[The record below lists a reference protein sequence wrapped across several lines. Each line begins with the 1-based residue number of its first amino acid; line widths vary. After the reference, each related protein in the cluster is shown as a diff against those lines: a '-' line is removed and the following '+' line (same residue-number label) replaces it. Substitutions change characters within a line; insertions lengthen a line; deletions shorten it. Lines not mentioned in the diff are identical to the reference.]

1 MNRTA
6 RPCLARIYR
15 AWALDRRAWLRLT
28 ASGALAVA
36 TSTASWGWVL
46 ADPGSPAAPTTPPAV
61 VRFAG
66 SSAGPT
72 SSVYGMTDAPAAGL
86 RVTLNNLLA
95 EHVYLAARA
104 TSGAIGNRPAEFEA
118 AAAALDANSVD
129 ISKAIGLA
137 YGPDAEAAF
146 LPLWRAHI
154 GMIVDYTTGVAT
166 RDEMKQQQA
175 VQDLVGYTQ
184 DFGAFLSAANE
195 NLPKDVVAEL
205 VKSHV
210 MTFKDVVDAQG
221 AGDQA
226 AVYYNLRLAMG
237 HMQMIA
243 DPLADATAK
252 KFPDKFGGQALTPAA
267 DLRVALNHLL
277 AEHVFLAASATGG
290 ALGNRE
296 AQFKAAAEQLD
307 ANSVALAKAI
317 GSAYGGDAEM
327 AFLPL
332 WRSHIGMVV
341 DYTTGK
347 ATRDELK
354 QQKAVDDLVGY
365 TQDFGAFLSAANE
378 NLPKDVVAGLV
389 KSHVLTL
396 KDVVDAQAAGDAKM
410 QFMAIRGAG
419 HHMSMIADPLAEATA
434 IKFPDKFREM
444 ATSPDAPGHGS
455 MHGPGSSLPSHP
467 HSTSVGAVG
476 PADELHAS
484 AMAAQGA
491 EQAAEIKQFAFQ
503 PRSLEVPVGTTV
515 VWTNQDAI
523 QHSVTAADGS
533 FDSGFFTQGGTF
545 ARTFEQPGTY
555 TYYCAR
561 HASMQG
567 GVTVIG

>member
-1 MNRTA
+1 MNRTP
-6 RPCLARIYR
+6 RLRLAGMYR
-15 AWALDRRAWLRLT
+15 SWGLDRRAWLRIA

-36 TSTASWGWVL
+36 VSSASWGW
-46 ADPGSPAAPTTPPAV
+46 AMASPTATTTPPAV

-66 SSAGPT
+66 HGAGQTSA
-72 SSVYGMTDAPAAGL
+72 VYGMTDAPAAGL
-86 RVTLNNLLA
+86 RVTLNNLFA

-104 TSGAIGNRPAEFEA
+104 TSGALGNRPAEFQA

-154 GMIVDYTTGVAT
+154 GMVVDYTTGKAT
-166 RDEMKQQQA
+166 DDQMKQDKA
-175 VQDLVGYTQ
+175 VQDLIGYTQ
-184 DFGAFLSAANE
+184 DFGAFLSSANE

-210 MTFKDVVDAQG
+210 LTLKDVVDAQKL
-221 AGDQA
+221 GDQA
-226 AVYYNLRLAMG
+226 KVYESLRMAMG
-237 HMQMIA
+237 HMQMVA

-252 KFPDKFGGQALTPAA
+252 KFPDKFGGQAITPAST
-267 DLRVALNHLL
+267 LRVALNRLL

-296 AQFKAAAEQLD
+296 AQFKAAADQLD
-307 ANSVALAKAI
+307 ANSVDISKAI

-341 DYTTGK
+341 EYTVGK
-347 ATRDELK
+347 ATKDEMK
-354 QQKAVDDLVGY
+354 QNKAVDDLVGY
-365 TQDFGAFLSAANE
+365 TQDFGAFLSSANE

-389 KSHVLTL
+389 KDHVLTL
-396 KDVVDAQAAGDAKM
+396 KDVIDAQAAGDATM
-410 QFMAIRGAG
+410 QFNAIRSAG

-434 IKFPDKFREM
+434 VKFPDKFGGM
-444 ATSPDAPGHGS
+444 ASAPADHGHGA
-455 MHGPGSSLPSHP
+455 MHDPGAGTMLK
-467 HSTSVGAVG
+467 STRQ
-476 PADELHAS
+476 
-484 AMAAQGA
+484 QGM
-491 EQAAEIKQFAFQ
+491 EQQAEIRQFAYQ
-503 PRSLEVPVGTTV
+503 PKSIEVPAGTTI

-523 QHSVTAADGS
+523 QHSVTASDGS
-533 FDSGFFTQGGTF
+533 FDSGLFTQGGTF
-545 ARTFEQPGTY
+545 SQTFEQPGTFAY
-555 TYYCAR
+555 VCSR
-561 HASMQG
+561 HGSMQG
-567 GVTVIG
+567 EVNVIG

>member
-6 RPCLARIYR
+6 RPRLVGMYR
-15 AWALDRRAWLRLT
+15 SWALDRRAWQRLA

-36 TSTASWGWVL
+36 ISTASWGWVF
-46 ADPGSPAAPTTPPAV
+46 ANPAAPTAPPAV

-66 SSAGPT
+66 HGAGHTSA
-72 SSVYGMTDAPAAGL
+72 VYGMTDAPAAGL
-86 RVTLNNLLA
+86 RVTLNNLFS

-129 ISKAIGLA
+129 ISRAIGLA

-166 RDEMKQQQA
+166 KDEMKKQKA
-175 VQDLVGYTQ
+175 VDDLVGYTQ
-184 DFGAFLSAANE
+184 DFAAFLSGANE
-195 NLPKDVVAEL
+195 NLPKDAVAEL
-205 VKSHV
+205 VKGHV
-210 MTFKDVVDAQG
+210 LSFKDIVDAQG
-221 AGDQA
+221 AGDQV

-237 HMQMIA
+237 HMKMVA

-296 AQFKAAAEQLD
+296 AQFREAAAQLD
-307 ANSVALAKAI
+307 ANSVDLSRAI
-317 GSAYGGDAEM
+317 GSAYGGDAEA

-341 DYTTGK
+341 EYTTGK
-347 ATRDELK
+347 ATKDEMK
-354 QQKAVDDLVGY
+354 QQKAVNDLVGY
-365 TQDFGAFLSAANE
+365 TQDFGAFLSQANE

-389 KSHVLTL
+389 KDHVLTL
-396 KDVVDAQAAGDAKM
+396 KDVIDAQAAGDARA
-410 QFMAIRGAG
+410 QFAAIRGAG

-434 IKFPDKFREM
+434 VKFPDKFQGM
-444 ATSPDAPGHGS
+444 ASAPGTPGHGS
-455 MHGPGSSLPSHP
+455 MHGPSGS
-467 HSTSVGAVG
+467 
-476 PADELHAS
+476 
-484 AMAAQGA
+484 MAPVAPMGMS
-491 EQAAEIKQFAFQ
+491 QAAEIKQFAYQ
-503 PRSLEVPVGTTV
+503 PKTIEVPVGTTV
-515 VWTNQDAI
+515 TWTNLDGAS
-523 QHSVTAADGS
+523 HSVTARDGS
-533 FDSGFFTQGGTF
+533 FDSGLFGQGATFTQKFDQAGTV
-545 ARTFEQPGTY
+545 AYICT
-555 TYYCAR
+555 R
-561 HASMQG
+561 HGSMMG
-567 GVTVIG
+567 EVKVS

>member
-1 MNRTA
+1 MIRTA
-6 RPCLARIYR
+6 RPHLSGMYR
-15 AWALDRRAWLRLT
+15 SWALDRRAWQRLA

-36 TSTASWGWVL
+36 VSTASWSWVW
-46 ADPGSPAAPTTPPAV
+46 ASPTTPTAPAI

-66 SSAGPT
+66 HGAGHESA
-72 SSVYGMTDAPAAGL
+72 VYGMTDAPAAGL
-86 RVTLNNLLA
+86 RVTLNNLFS

-104 TSGAIGNRPAEFEA
+104 TSGALGNRPAEFEA

-154 GMIVDYTTGVAT
+154 GMVVDYTTGLAT
-166 RDEMKQQQA
+166 KDEAKQQKA

-184 DFGAFLSAANE
+184 DFGAFLSSANE

-210 MTFKDVVDAQG
+210 LTLKDVVDAQ
-221 AGDQA
+221 ATGDQA
-226 AVYYNLRLAMG
+226 AVYLKLRLAMG
-237 HMQMIA
+237 HMKMVA

-252 KFPDKFGGQALTPAA
+252 KFPEKFSGQALTPAA

-307 ANSVALAKAI
+307 ANSVDLARAI
-317 GSAYGGDAEM
+317 GSAYGGDAEV

-341 DYTTGK
+341 DYTVGK
-347 ATRDELK
+347 ATKDEAK
-354 QQKAVDDLVGY
+354 QQKAVNDLVGY
-365 TQDFGAFLSAANE
+365 TQDFGAFLSQANE
-378 NLPKDVVAGLV
+378 NLPKDVVAELV

-396 KDVVDAQAAGDAKM
+396 KDVIDAQAAGDPKL
-410 QFMAIRGAG
+410 QFTAIRGAG

-434 IKFPDKFREM
+434 VKFPDKFQGM
-444 ATSPDAPGHGS
+444 ASMPGS
-455 MHGPGSSLPSHP
+455 MPMDHGNMQSPS
-467 HSTSVGAVG
+467 G
-476 PADELHAS
+476 
-484 AMAAQGA
+484 AMAPTAPMAGAQS
-491 EQAAEIKQFAFQ
+491 AEIKQFAFQ
-503 PRSLEVPVGTTV
+503 PKTLEVPVGTTV
-515 VWTNQDAI
+515 TWTNSDGAS
-523 QHSVTAADGS
+523 HSVTAKDSS
-533 FDSGFFTQGGTF
+533 FDSGLFGQGGTYSQKF
-545 ARTFEQPGTY
+545 DKAGTVAY
-555 TYYCAR
+555 FCTR
-561 HASMQG
+561 HGSMLG
-567 GVTVIG
+567 EVKVS

>member
-6 RPCLARIYR
+6 RPRLAGMYR
-15 AWALDRRAWLRLT
+15 SWALDRRAWQRLA

-36 TSTASWGWVL
+36 VSTASWGWVW
-46 ADPGSPAAPTTPPAV
+46 ASPTAPTASPAV

-66 SSAGPT
+66 HGAGHTSA
-72 SSVYGMTDAPAAGL
+72 VYGMTDAPAAGL
-86 RVTLNNLLA
+86 RVTLNNLFS

-104 TSGAIGNRPAEFEA
+104 TGAALGNRTPEFEA

-154 GMIVDYTTGVAT
+154 GMVVDYTVGKAT
-166 RDEMKQQQA
+166 TDEMKQQKA

-184 DFGAFLSAANE
+184 DFGAFLSGANE

-210 MTFKDVVDAQG
+210 LTLKDVIDAQA
-221 AGDQA
+221 AGDNP
-226 AVYYNLRLAMG
+226 AVYASLRMAMG
-237 HMQMIA
+237 HMKMVA

-252 KFPDKFGGQALTPAA
+252 KFPDKFSGQALTPAA
-267 DLRVALNHLL
+267 DLRVALNQLL

-307 ANSVALAKAI
+307 ANSVDLSRAI

-341 DYTTGK
+341 DYTVGK
-347 ATRDELK
+347 ATRDEMK
-354 QQKAVDDLVGY
+354 QQKAVNDLVGY
-365 TQDFGAFLSAANE
+365 TQDFGAFLSGANE

-389 KSHVLTL
+389 KDHVLTL
-396 KDVVDAQAAGDAKM
+396 KDVIDAQAAGDPKM
-410 QFMAIRGAG
+410 QFTAIRGAG

-434 IKFPDKFREM
+434 AKFPDKFQGM
-444 ATSPDAPGHGS
+444 ASAPGSMPMNHGS
-455 MHGPGSSLPSHP
+455 MQGPGGSM
-467 HSTSVGAVG
+467 A
-476 PADELHAS
+476 PAS
-484 AMAAQGA
+484 PMGGM
-491 EQAAEIKQFAFQ
+491 QAAEIKQFAFQ
-503 PRSLEVPVGTTV
+503 PKSLEVPVGTTV
-515 VWTNQDAI
+515 TWTNGDGAS
-523 QHSVTAADGS
+523 HSVTAANGS
-533 FDSGFFTQGGTF
+533 FDSGLFGQGGTF
-545 ARTFEQPGTY
+545 VQRFDQAGTIAY
-555 TYYCAR
+555 FCTR
-561 HASMQG
+561 HGSMQG
-567 GVTVIG
+567 EVKVV

>member
-1 MNRTA
+1 M
-6 RPCLARIYR
+6 YR
-15 AWALDRRAWLRLT
+15 AWALDRRAWQRIA

-36 TSTASWGWVL
+36 VSTASWSWVF
-46 ADPGSPAAPTTPPAV
+46 ASPAAPTTSPAV

-66 SSAGPT
+66 HGVGHT
-72 SSVYGMTDAPAAGL
+72 SSIYGMTDAPAAGL
-86 RVTLNNLLA
+86 RVTLNQLFS

-146 LPLWRAHI
+146 LPLWRSHI
-154 GMIVDYTTGVAT
+154 GMVVDYTTGVAT
-166 RDEMKQQQA
+166 NDDARKQKA
-175 VQDLVGYTQ
+175 VNDLVGYTQ
-184 DFGAFLSAANE
+184 DLAGFLSGANE
-195 NLPKDVVAEL
+195 NLPQDAVADL

-210 MTFKDVVDAQG
+210 LTLKDVIDAQG
-221 AGDQA
+221 AGDQP
-226 AVYYNLRLAMG
+226 AVYLNLRMAMH

-243 DPLADATAK
+243 DPLADATAR
-252 KFPDKFGGQALTPAA
+252 KFPDKFGGQALTPAS

-307 ANSVALAKAI
+307 ANSVDISKAI
-317 GSAYGGDAEM
+317 GSAYGGDAEV

-347 ATRDELK
+347 AMKDDAR
-354 QQKAVDDLVGY
+354 QMKAVNDLVGY
-365 TQDFGAFLSAANE
+365 TQDFGAFLSQANE
-378 NLPKDVVAGLV
+378 NLPKDVVADLV

-396 KDVVDAQAAGDAKM
+396 KDVIDAQAAGDAKA
-410 QFMAIRGAG
+410 QFTAIRAAG

-434 IKFPDKFREM
+434 MKFPDKFQNM
-444 ATSPDAPGHGS
+444 ASMPGS
-455 MHGPGSSLPSHP
+455 MPGSMPMDHGNMQPAGSSMAPM
-467 HSTSVGAVG
+467 GAPMG
-476 PADELHAS
+476 S
-484 AMAAQGA
+484 MQT
-491 EQAAEIKQFAFQ
+491 AEIKQFAFQ
-503 PRSLEVPVGTTV
+503 PQTLEVPVGTTV
-515 VWTNQDAI
+515 TWTNDDGAM
-523 QHSVTAADGS
+523 HSVTAKDGS
-533 FDSGFFTQGGTF
+533 FDSGLFAQGGTF
-545 ARTFEQPGTY
+545 SQKFDQAGTIAY
-555 TYYCAR
+555 ICTR
-561 HASMQG
+561 HGSMMG
-567 GVTVIG
+567 EVKVI